1 MGQPIDLRRLRC
13 FVALAEELHFGRAAA
28 RLGIAQPPL
37 TQQIQKLER
46 EIGFAVIQRRPR
58 KTALTDAGRALLEGA
73 YRILREVDDTTEQ
86 ARRAGRGESGRV
98 TVGVPPSVMLSGLP
112 AAIRRFREMSPH
124 VQVVIRELSTAAIAE
139 GLVQGRLDIGLLREM
154 RHVGDLDVEVLF
166 EEPVVAVLPSGGRL
180 AARARLSLA
189 DLAGEPFVLFPRR
202 LGEDLFDR
210 LMAYCRDAGFL
221 PQVVQEATQWP
232 SVVAFV
238 EAGLGVAIAPACVE
252 RVALSG
258 VTIRRLPRLTTLV
271 SVCAPAAAV
280 APSTAAF
287 LEELRRSFRGSRAA
301 PAGPASG
308 ARARAPRRRR

>member
-1 MGQPIDLRRLRC
+1 MKQPIDLRRLQ
-13 FVALAEELHFGRAAA
+13 FYVTLAADLHFGRAAA
-28 RLGIAQPPL
+28 RLGMAQPPL
-37 TQQIQKLER
+37 TTQLPKLER
-46 EIGFAVIQRRPR
+46 EIGFAVVQRRPR
-58 KTALTDAGRALLEGA
+58 KTALTEAGRALLEGA

-112 AAIRRFREMSPH
+112 AAIRRFREASPH

-139 GLVQGRLDIGLLREM
+139 GLLQGRLDIGLLREM

-180 AARARLSLA
+180 AVRARFSLA
-189 DLAGEPFVLFPRR
+189 ELAGEPFVLFPRR

-221 PQVVQEATQWP
+221 PRVVQEATQWP

-271 SVCAPAAAV
+271 SVCAPAAAT

-287 LEELRRSFRGSRAA
+287 LEELRRSFRR
-301 PAGPASG
+301 PALVSPRTA
-308 ARARAPRRRR
+308 ARADRRSSR